1 MALIRSVSLAI
12 LFLFSHESF
21 SQGEDYIPPSKK
33 PKSFKNQTSG
43 RRAMRGA
50 GERKAP
56 QKAPSSPPSKAKQK
70 AGDKDT
76 APEEGNP
83 ANPQDSGKGDK
94 DKTSSKTNSS
104 QDNSTSSKPT
114 STKLPEGV
122 ATGTKKE
129 IELPELTTKQN
140 IKNIRYVSSDGKFTY
155 YQRTNGSLQFSTNY
169 EVQEVI
175 KLEPHTQY
183 RLIVSQDKKFILVE
197 ANQKYHTYFSQR
209 SGKKLYVIKYGTN
222 EINEIGMGTAIGLHF
237 QDKWISYYDHQS
249 RVLTIQNPLNE
260 SLKATVKLANNLNP
274 YFTPQVVM
282 TDTDTVLYTDLNKE
296 GIPGLLK
303 FNINAKKIK
312 VIFKGQSIN
321 KTLDICLNKNMLFLT
336 ELGLDPIAKGT
347 EVRLVDT
354 KTLDLE
360 KAKTIYTSEEKD
372 LGSFVCTRSDEYLYF
387 IKTTRDDTQKLTYDA
402 YELDL
407 KSKKVKRVSEVNFA
421 TTLFLMDKKLL
432 LPYQDKYFIIKGSAD
447 LTKFDRLKKGPLAKP
462 GG

>member
-1 MALIRSVSLAI
+1 
-12 LFLFSHESF
+12 
-21 SQGEDYIPPSKK
+21 
-33 PKSFKNQTSG
+33 
-43 RRAMRGA
+43 MRGA
-50 GERKAP
+50 GEEKAA
-56 QKAPSSPPSKAKQK
+56 QKAPNSPPSKAKQK
-70 AGDKDT
+70 SGDKTEAPKEGSPAKPQANGTGDKDSSS
-76 APEEGNP
+76 AKSES
-83 ANPQDSGKGDK
+83 SGE
-94 DKTSSKTNSS
+94 NSS
-104 QDNSTSSKPT
+104 SSKPT

-175 KLEPHTQY
+175 RLDPHTQY
-183 RLIVSQDKKFILVE
+183 RLLVSKDKKFILVE
-197 ANQKYHTYFSQR
+197 ANQKFHTYFSQR
-209 SGKKLYVIKYGTN
+209 SGKKLYVIKYGTS
-222 EINEIGMGTAIGLHF
+222 EINEVGMGAAIGLHF

-260 SLKATVKLANNLNP
+260 SLKATIKLANNLNP

-303 FNINAKKIK
+303 FNINAKKID
-312 VIFKGQSIN
+312 VVYKGQSIN
-321 KTLDICLNKNMLFLT
+321 KTIDICLNNENLFLT

-347 EVRLVDT
+347 EVKLVNT
-354 KTLDLE
+354 KSLDLE
-360 KAKTIYTSEEKD
+360 KARTVYTSEEND
-372 LGSFVCTRSDEYLYF
+372 LGSFVCTHSDDYLYF
-387 IKTTRDDTQKLTYDA
+387 IKTTRDDTKKLTYDA

-407 KSKKVKRVSEVNFA
+407 TTKKVKRVSEVNFA